1 MYLMKLDNNVFNEII
16 FVDGRFMSVV
26 SNVETEQR
34 ELCNDP
40 ECVHGLWSLPGTP
53 EMWKLKLPSG
63 ACEKV

>member
-40 ECVHGLWSLPGTP
+40 ECVHGL
-53 EMWKLKLPSG
+53 
-63 ACEKV
+63 